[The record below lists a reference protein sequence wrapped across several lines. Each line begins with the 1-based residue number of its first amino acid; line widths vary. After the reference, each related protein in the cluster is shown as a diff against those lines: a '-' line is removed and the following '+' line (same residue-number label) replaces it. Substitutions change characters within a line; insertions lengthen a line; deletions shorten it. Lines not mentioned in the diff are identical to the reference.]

1 MTHSPD
7 LVFRLPAEGG
17 LHLHLRCQPA
27 PHAQGDAL
35 YVHGATFP
43 SDLSLFFRFDGHSW
57 ADALND
63 AGLNAWG
70 LDFLG
75 YGRSDRYPEM
85 GDATSTAPPLGRADA
100 AERQLELA
108 VRHIVAHNG
117 GRALH
122 LIAHSWGSVPAAR
135 LAIRRP
141 DCVDR
146 LVLFGPIAERATEA
160 PSADLPAHRLLTVWA
175 QYRRF
180 IEDVPH
186 GHPPVLLD
194 HHIEAWSR
202 AYLASD
208 PQSGQRT
215 PAAVC
220 VPAGPSADIA
230 DHWGGR
236 PLYDSAGLT
245 MPLLLVRG
253 EWDSLC
259 NDADAATLL
268 ARAGSALKHDCKIPR
283 GTHLMHL
290 ETSRTALHR
299 AVNDFLAAPL
309 PLPAPAPS
317 APWPRPRSAP

>member
-1 MTHSPD
+1 MTHPTD
-7 LVFRLPAEGG
+7 LVFRLPAGRG

-27 PHAQGDAL
+27 PQAHGDAL

-43 SDLSLFFRFDGHSW
+43 SDLSLFFRFDGRSW

-70 LDFLG
+70 LDLLG

-85 GDATSTAPPLGRADA
+85 ADPASTAPPLGRADA
-100 AERQLELA
+100 AQRQLEQA
-108 VRHIVAHNG
+108 VRHILSHNG

-135 LAIRRP
+135 LAIRMP
-141 DCVDR
+141 QFIDR
-146 LVLFGPIAERATEA
+146 LVLFGPIAERETEA
-160 PSADLPAHRLLTVWA
+160 PAADLPAHRLFTLWA

-180 IEDVPH
+180 IEDVPR
-186 GHPPVLLD
+186 GHAPVLLD

-208 PQSGQRT
+208 PQARLRT
-215 PAAVC
+215 PPAVC
-220 VPAGPSADIA
+220 VPAGPSADIL

-236 PLYDSAGLT
+236 PLYDPAGLT

-259 NDADAATLL
+259 DDADAARLL
-268 ARAGSALKHDCKIPR
+268 ARAGSALKRDCKIAR

-290 ETSRTALHR
+290 ETSRSALHE
-299 AVNDFLAAPL
+299 AVNAFLCAG
-309 PLPAPAPS
+309 PA
-317 APWPRPRSAP
+317 RGR